1 MKKIILQIFS
11 ILPLLFV
18 VLYIADIFFIERYFF
33 RTRYAVLQTPILGGL
48 IASYLI
54 VAVVSELRNYQSKYI
69 LWLYKIYIVVPLTIF
84 LVFIFLVS
92 TSRA

>member
-1 MKKIILQIFS
+1 MRKIILKSFS
-11 ILPLLFV
+11 ILPFLFV
-18 VLYIADIFFIERYFF
+18 VLYLADIIFIEKYFF

-69 LWLYKIYIVVPLTIF
+69 LWLYKIYVLIPITLFLLSIF
-84 LVFIFLVS
+84 LAS